1 MGYLTPRKRA
11 DRRGASGTGTLEHW
25 YMTVS
30 AIGLAVMTPA
40 VVFLFGRALGQGR
53 EAVLATFAHPAVAV
67 LFALFLFVSMQH
79 FWRGAQMMLQ
89 DYVQGTKLKL
99 SIIIAISLSYI
110 IMACGFFALAKIAL

>member
-30 AIGLAVMTPA
+30 AVGLAFMTPV
-40 VVFLFGRALGQGR
+40 VVFLFGRALGKGR
-53 EAVLATFAHPAVAV
+53 EAVLHTFSHPAVAI
-67 LFALFLFVSMQH
+67 LFGLFLFVSMNH

-89 DYVQGTKLKL
+89 DYVQGMKLKF
-99 SIIIAISLSYI
+99 SIIAAIAISYV
-110 IMACGFFALAKIAL
+110 IMAVGFFALAKIAL